1 MAIFVIGA
9 LSVVGI
15 PPLCGFFSKWYLIL
29 GAFEAG
35 KWVFVAVLLVSSLL
49 NAILFFRV
57 IENIY
62 LEPREPSYA
71 PDGGGPEAI
80 SIDEAPLSMLIPM
93 FVIGAGII
101 LLGVFSGKI
110 IDVVI
115 QHTIPPT
122 I

>member
-1 MAIFVIGA
+1 
-9 LSVVGI
+9 
-15 PPLCGFFSKWYLIL
+15 
-29 GAFEAG
+29 
-35 KWVFVAVLLVSSLL
+35 VLLVSSLL

-62 LEPREPSYA
+62 FEPREPSYA
-71 PDGGGPEAI
+71 HDGGGHEGI

-101 LLGVFSGKI
+101 LLGIFSGKI

-115 QHTIPPT
+115 QYTIPPT